1 MISLKALP
9 NQESGEVTVLFLR
22 RYWLDLAGAF
32 FFTLAMTLVPIAVG
46 GAIRL
51 GHLNIM
57 EQPFWGPTLTLLLSC
72 YMLVVAV
79 ITMAQITDYF
89 LDVWIVTTERVINIE
104 QHGLFSRT
112 VSELRLNQVQDITS
126 ETSGFLGTF
135 LTYGN
140 VFIQTAAERE
150 RFQFKNIDNPD
161 DVKLT
166 IAKLVAEA
174 KHRRGDASVINHEE
188 REERVPSDAI
198 PSEPP
203 TSHLT

>member
-9 NQESGEVTVLFLR
+9 NQEHGEVTVLFLR

-32 FFTLAMTLVPIAVG
+32 LFTLAMTIVPIAVWV
-46 GAIRL
+46 AIKL
-51 GHLNIM
+51 GNLTIM
-57 EQPFWGPTLTLLLSC
+57 SQPFWGPALTLLLGC

-89 LDVWIVTTERVINIE
+89 LDIWIVTNERVINIE

-112 VSELRLNQVQDITS
+112 ISELRLNQVQDITS
-126 ETSGFLGTF
+126 ETAGFLGTF

-161 DVKLT
+161 DVKLI
-166 IAKLVAEA
+166 IAKLVTEC
-174 KHRRGDASVINHEE
+174 KHRHGDASLEQEE
-188 REERVPSDAI
+188 QITDHKI
-198 PSEPP
+198 PSEPH
-203 TSHLT
+203 TA

>member
-32 FFTLAMTLVPIAVG
+32 FFTLAMTIVPFAIW
-46 GAIRL
+46 GAIKL
-51 GHLNIM
+51 GHLTIM
-57 EQPFWGPTLTLLLSC
+57 SQPFWGPALTLLLGC

-89 LDVWIVTTERVINIE
+89 LDIWIVTTERVINIE

-135 LTYGN
+135 LTYGD
-140 VFIQTAAERE
+140 VFIQTAGEHE
-150 RFQFKNIDNPD
+150 RFQFKDIDNPD

-166 IAKLVAEA
+166 IAKLVADC
-174 KHRRGDASVINHEE
+174 KHRRGDASLLEHEE
-188 REERVPSDAI
+188 REPSHAI
-198 PSEPP
+198 PTEPP